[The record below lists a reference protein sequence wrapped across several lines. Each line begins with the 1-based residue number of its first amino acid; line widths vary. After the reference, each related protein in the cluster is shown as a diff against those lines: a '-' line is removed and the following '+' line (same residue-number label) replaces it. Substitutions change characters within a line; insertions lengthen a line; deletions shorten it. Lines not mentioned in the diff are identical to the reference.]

1 MMKHIKIILSLLLFI
16 SLSFIEN
23 VEAQVV
29 NNIDVAKFSEI
40 VKDKDLQLVDV
51 RTAKEVMTGK
61 IEGAINVD
69 YFGENFKNEIAKLD
83 KEKAI
88 AVYCRSGNRSGRAT
102 NILKDLGFTKIYNLN
117 GGMKAWKSSKMPV
130 VK

>member
-1 MMKHIKIILSLLLFI
+1 MKHIKIILSLLLFI

-40 VKDKDLQLVDV
+40 IKDKDLQLVDV
-51 RTAKEVMTGK
+51 RTAKEVMTGR
-61 IEGAINVD
+61 IAGAVNID

-117 GGMKAWKSSKMPV
+117 GGMKAWESKKMPV

>member
-1 MMKHIKIILSLLLFI
+1 MKHIKIILSLLLFI